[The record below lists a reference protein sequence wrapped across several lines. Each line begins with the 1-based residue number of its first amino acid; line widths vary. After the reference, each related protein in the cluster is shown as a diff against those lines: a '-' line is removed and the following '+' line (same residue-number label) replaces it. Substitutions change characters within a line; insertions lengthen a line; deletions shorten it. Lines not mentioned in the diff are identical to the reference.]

1 MTADCIIRFIYRVEK
16 VCQIEGKVLKRV
28 SKEINQ
34 FFLIRYEKMKH
45 KIVCGMSKFG
55 ENVVKDIQM
64 CDKICKSV
72 AKEDNVG

>member
-1 MTADCIIRFIYRVEK
+1 
-16 VCQIEGKVLKRV
+16 
-28 SKEINQ
+28 
-34 FFLIRYEKMKH
+34 MKH